1 MKKIMIK
8 NSGLLLLSVLILYT
22 TSLAQEEIDAS
33 KPTNF
38 YSFIDN
44 TLELTN
50 SPNQNVFGYRGNLTY
65 APSGEHLILGEL
77 PLLYNDRTQKF
88 GLGDIRA
95 RYFWLPY
102 KDYSQFVGA
111 FGPSVDLFLPT
122 GSFEDGFGSSSFVVS
137 PGVTVGLMAA
147 EWIQFFPILSYQY
160 VSKPTTDAIPDSIKK
175 SRNGLTFQVLIPVV
189 FSPEFF
195 MQFTPIF
202 SKNDFDDEKQ
212 DRFAQEVFASYAFVE
227 GMQFTGY
234 FRGNFKDEVYTYRL
248 GLTVFL

>member
-1 MKKIMIK
+1 MIK
-8 NSGLLLLSVLILYT
+8 ITGITIAILLFYTSFLY
-22 TSLAQEEIDAS
+22 SQEEIDAS

-38 YSFIDN
+38 YTFLDN

-50 SPNQNVFGYRGNLTY
+50 FQNQSVFGYRGNLTY

-77 PLLYNDRTQKF
+77 PLLYNDRTKKF
-88 GLGDIRA
+88 GVGDIRA

-102 KDYSQFVGA
+102 KDYSKFVGA
-111 FGPSVDLFLPT
+111 FGPSVDIFLPT
-122 GSFEDGFGSSSFVVS
+122 GSFEDGLGSSSFVVS

-160 VSKPTTDAIPDSIKK
+160 VSKQSTDAIPDSLKK
-175 SRNGLTFQVLIPVV
+175 TRNGLTFQVLIPVI

-195 MQFTPIF
+195 MQLTPVF
-202 SKNDFDDEKQ
+202 SRNDFDDENQ
-212 DRFAQEVFASYAFVE
+212 DRFAQEVFAAYSFVE
-227 GMQFTGY
+227 GMQLTGY
-234 FRGNFKDEVYTYRL
+234 FRGNFEDEVYTYRL